1 MGPVF
6 HFLGLSVGVLQA
18 DEPGSPERRGYL
30 FDPGLPAADEKFNFL
45 RQVSRAQ
52 AYSADIT
59 YGTNSEFG
67 FDYLRDNLV
76 RRLEQKAQR
85 GHHFAIVDEVDNI
98 LIDEARTPLIISGEN
113 SSQVEW
119 YNRMAAVVNQLG
131 QHEVEINRREQS
143 VTLLP
148 AGEKHVS
155 ALLGMPLID
164 PRHPEEASPEQRHLL
179 GHLEQAL
186 RARFLYQ
193 RDREY
198 VIQDGKVVIVDEFTG
213 RMMAGRRWTDGL
225 HQAVEA
231 REGLEVQ
238 SESITFATISLQN
251 YFRMY
256 RVLSGMTGTA
266 LSASPEFE
274 KIYRLRVHPIPTH
287 VEYQAMH
294 KERCAG
300 RAPGPRTKWTW
311 TAGTS
316 LHILRPQG

>member
-1 MGPVF
+1 MSRVHPNAKAF
-6 HFLGLSVGVLQA
+6 YSI
-18 DEPGSPERRGYL
+18 PGFRPRMKNSTSCAR
-30 FDPGLPAADEKFNFL
+30 PAGE
-45 RQVSRAQ
+45 Q

-131 QHEVEINRREQS
+131 QHEVEINRRELS
-143 VTLLP
+143 VTLQP

-164 PRHPEEASPEQRHLL
+164 PRLPEEASPEQRHLL

-213 RMMAGRRWTDGL
+213 RMMPGRRWTDGL

-238 SESITFATISLQN
+238 SESITYATISLQN

-287 VEYQAMH
+287 VEYQALQ

-300 RAPGPRTKWTW
+300 RATGP
-311 TAGTS
+311 
-316 LHILRPQG
+316 